1 MSGTQQSLRR
11 EARRRVGEALL
22 IKQREREAREKR
34 LTGHAVSILTALAE
48 RDAAVGEAELAAAT
62 AIHEMLAEG
71 ATATEIAGWCGG
83 ALDGKEISR
92 LAKLHDQTGE

>member
-48 RDAAVGEAELAAAT
+48 RDAAAT
-62 AIHEMLAEG
+62 QADPMPKH
-71 ATATEIAGWCGG
+71 IA
-83 ALDGKEISR
+83 
-92 LAKLHDQTGE
+92 